1 MLAHS
6 RGRPRGNRGANTAI
20 SLSRRA
26 VGGRADPIPAAPVWH
41 PQPEMAVLT
50 AHPGHTKG
58 LTPKT
63 AVCAVLEVR
72 ATPPQTQAGRPPAA
86 SGLLARPPDA
96 RGACRRLEYGFRT
109 AGGMVPSAVRPGVV
123 FGPGF
128 GVWWWQRRPENA
140 VFYPSQGRGRRGRK
154 AAS

>member
-86 SGLLARPPDA
+86 SRLLARPPDA

-128 GVWWWQRRPENA
+128 GVWRRQRRPENA